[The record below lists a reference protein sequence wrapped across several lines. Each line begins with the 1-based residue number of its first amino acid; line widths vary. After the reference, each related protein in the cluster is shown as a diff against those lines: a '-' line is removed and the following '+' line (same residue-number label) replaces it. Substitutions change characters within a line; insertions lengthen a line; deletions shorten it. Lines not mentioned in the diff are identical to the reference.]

1 MPTMTLAIP
10 NDLYEIM
17 KSHKEIKWNE
27 IAFKAMLGY
36 AIKLKSLDEITEKSE
51 FTENDAMQM
60 DKKIKKSI
68 RKHYEKEVS

>member
-10 NDLYEIM
+10 NDLFDIM

-36 AIKLKSLDEITEKSE
+36 AIKLKSLDKIAEKSE

-60 DKKIKKSI
+60 DKKIKRSL
-68 RKHYEKEVS
+68 RKYYEKEVS

>member
-10 NDLYEIM
+10 NDLYDIM

-36 AIKLKSLDEITEKSE
+36 AMKLKSLDKITEKSE
-51 FTENDAMQM
+51 FTENDAMEM
-60 DKKIKKSI
+60 DKIIKKSL
-68 RKHYEKEVS
+68 RGHYEKEVS

>member
-1 MPTMTLAIP
+1 MPTMTIAIP
-10 NDLYEIM
+10 NDLYDIM

-27 IAFKAMLGY
+27 IAFKAMIGH

-60 DKKIKKSI
+60 D
-68 RKHYEKEVS
+68 EKEVS

>member
-10 NDLYEIM
+10 NDLYDIM

-36 AIKLKSLDEITEKSE
+36 AIKLKSLDE
-51 FTENDAMQM
+51 M
-60 DKKIKKSI
+60 
-68 RKHYEKEVS
+68 R

>member
-10 NDLYEIM
+10 NDLYDIM

-36 AIKLKSLDEITEKSE
+36 AMKLKSLDKITEKSK
-51 FTENDAMQM
+51 FTENDAMEM
-60 DKKIKKSI
+60 DKIIKKSL
-68 RKHYEKEVS
+68 RGHYEKEVS